1 MKLKQYCFSLIK
13 NWKKWKNEKKTE
25 KCLENLY
32 ILFMK
37 NLIKLTKTQNKI
49 NKTST
54 KIKTSFINIQNINK
68 KYSIILMKLK

>member
-1 MKLKQYCFSLIK
+1 
-13 NWKKWKNEKKTE
+13 
-25 KCLENLY
+25 
-32 ILFMK
+32 MK